1 MNTSLF
7 LGAYWSARQ
16 ESIEGCADR
25 LYRMFSELSSCD
37 QTVATWYE
45 LARSRKQALARQVA
59 FGNRDYL
66 LDLLNR
72 GRHRRDSD
80 RTVIEELGFGIGLW
94 NGGDEEK
101 AANISVHCGSYCE
114 QVGNSVV
121 LDLPEDLGDLGRPER
136 MAAVLASVV
145 RAWEPDSGGVMS
157 NAAMKAKDYR
167 VAVPFVDWM
176 FYVSYK
182 LARRIPPLAPPAR
195 VQEVEGLGS
204 IIVVQDERPDRANP
218 EHVRNIERVEAAL
231 RPLL

>member
-1 MNTSLF
+1 M
-7 LGAYWSARQ
+7 
-16 ESIEGCADR
+16 ED
-25 LYRMFSELSSCD
+25 
-37 QTVATWYE
+37 
-45 LARSRKQALARQVA
+45 
-59 FGNRDYL
+59 
-66 LDLLNR
+66 
-72 GRHRRDSD
+72 
-80 RTVIEELGFGIGLW
+80 LGFTIGFW
-94 NGGDEEK
+94 NGGNKGEEGTM
-101 AANISVHCGSYCE
+101 NIHCGSYCE
-114 QVGNSVV
+114 HVGNSLV
-121 LDLPEDLGDLGRPER
+121 LNLPDELGDLGRPER